1 MFFSFIRRLYIVS
14 VGLLLAIGIF
24 FSTLAS
30 PNEQGLALFNT
41 FITLPIMAY
50 AFYRVVRYIFLAR

>member
-30 PNEQGLALFNT
+30 PNEQGLA
-41 FITLPIMAY
+41 
-50 AFYRVVRYIFLAR
+50 